1 MERDELKKS
10 IAAEIRQAVINCLD
24 TKKSI
29 AKSSHD
35 CSGRILSLLDGWK
48 SPEEVEKIK
57 AEEWWRGRHDE

>member
-1 MERDELKKS
+1 MERDELKQT
-10 IAAEIRQAVINCLD
+10 IAAEIRQAINDCD
-24 TKKSI
+24 TKKSVS
-29 AKSSHD
+29 KSCHD